1 MLLRL
6 LVAAVD
12 LVQEISVGLSLAM
25 HIPIHVSARFIHW
38 VRLNCR
44 EPAGHVLDEVTLFLR
59 GGVDR
64 GTGGGLGLGATA
76 QGEVG
81 TGKHGAEDSHGEL

>member
-6 LVAAVD
+6 VVAAVD
-12 LVQEISVGLSLAM
+12 LFQEISVVLSLAM
-25 HIPIHVSARFIHW
+25 HIPIHGLARFVHW

-44 EPAGHVLDEVTLFLR
+44 EAAGHVLDEVTLFLG

-76 QGEVG
+76 HGEVG
-81 TGKHGAEDSHGEL
+81 TGKHGAENSHGEL